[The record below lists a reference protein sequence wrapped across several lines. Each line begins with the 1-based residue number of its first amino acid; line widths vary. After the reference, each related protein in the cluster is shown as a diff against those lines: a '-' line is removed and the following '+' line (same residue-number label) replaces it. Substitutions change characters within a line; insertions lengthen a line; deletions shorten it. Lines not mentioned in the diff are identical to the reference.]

1 MKSIVRV
8 RHLMW
13 AALLLAGTLCSI
25 AQPVLAIPAE
35 AAAAPPELV
44 VPSPILEPLKPGHS
58 GALPWAFNPVWFLLL
73 GLILPA
79 AIWTGLAWKR
89 AFDTD
94 PARLRRSGVRDL
106 HRLIAELRRPGVL
119 PQARHLYRWMDASA
133 RAWNL
138 RVSTPTASEI
148 SSAVFELS
156 QDAVC
161 SGRWYALWCS
171 TERGLFSA
179 EAALPSD
186 WLERAGSAADDI
198 EMPPREH
205 RLPDRRAHWLPT
217 MQTLILATV
226 LGFSGAARSAEVPV
240 EDAPA
245 VDWAQVQAPAR
256 SALQADWTDWAAHEN
271 LAMLNID
278 LENWNLAVAHGTA
291 SFLLHS
297 SAPHAR
303 NNLRFALAQTA
314 MADPTLKR
322 LFFGAWYQRLPSWLS
337 ASGWQRLAL
346 LSGLLLAFALGV
358 VVIALYRP
366 RRRLLIGLGAGGGA
380 TAVLLLAVSVLCWG
394 AYGDLRYVDVGMLVQ
409 KVNLS
414 PEPTDLVPEEETAP
428 LVAGSVVKVSRSFLG
443 WKRIAASQGPSGW
456 VRDNAVIPLY
466 ADR

>member
-13 AALLLAGTLCSI
+13 ATLLLAAMQCSM
-25 AQPVLAIPAE
+25 AQPVLAVPAE
-35 AAAAPPELV
+35 EEVGRPELV
-44 VPSPILEPLKPGHS
+44 VPSPILEPLQPGQR
-58 GALPWAFNPVWFLLL
+58 GAPPWAFNPVWFLLI

-79 AIWTGLAWKR
+79 AIWTGLAWKH

-106 HRLIAELRRPGVL
+106 HRLIAELRRPGVH
-119 PQARHLYRWMDASA
+119 PQTRHLYRWMDASA
-133 RAWNL
+133 RAWN
-138 RVSTPTASEI
+138 VQASTPTASEI
-148 SSAVFELS
+148 SSAVFGLS
-156 QDAVC
+156 QDADC

-179 EAALPSD
+179 EAALPTD

-205 RLPDRRAHWLPT
+205 CLPDRRAHWLPT
-217 MQTLILATV
+217 MQALVLATV
-226 LGFSGAARSAEVPV
+226 LGFSGTARSAGGAVV
-240 EDAPA
+240 DVPA
-245 VDWAQVQAPAR
+245 VDWEQVQERAR
-256 SALQADWTDWAAHEN
+256 SALQADWTDWAAHGN
-271 LAMLNID
+271 LAMVNID
-278 LENWNLAVAHGTA
+278 RENWNVAVAHGA
-291 SFLLHS
+291 AAFLLHS

-303 NNLRFALAQTA
+303 NNLRYALAQTA
-314 MADPTLKR
+314 LADPTLKR
-322 LFFGAWYQRLPSWLS
+322 LFFGAWHQRLPAWLS
-337 ASGWQRLAL
+337 ASEWQRLAL

-358 VVIALYRP
+358 VVVALYRP

-380 TAVLLLAVSVLCWG
+380 TAMLLLAISVLCWS
-394 AYGDLRYVDVGMLVQ
+394 AYGDLRYMDVGMVVQ

-428 LVAGSVVKVSRSFLG
+428 LLAGSVVKVSRSFLG

-456 VRDNAVIPLY
+456 VRDTAVIPLY
-466 ADR
+466 SDR